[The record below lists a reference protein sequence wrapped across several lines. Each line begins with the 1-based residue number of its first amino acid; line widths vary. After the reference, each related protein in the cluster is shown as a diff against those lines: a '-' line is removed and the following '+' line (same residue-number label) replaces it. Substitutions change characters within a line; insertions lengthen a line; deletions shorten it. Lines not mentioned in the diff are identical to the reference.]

1 MKTMTKMDYITEINE
16 LMATIQSND
25 TDKDTL
31 KALCIIVKHIGNKNV
46 KYAKKQQLM
55 DIVDDLTSLL

>member
-1 MKTMTKMDYITEINE
+1 MKTMTKKDYITEIEE

-31 KALCIIVKHIGNKNV
+31 KALCILAKHLGNRNI

-55 DIVDDLTSLL
+55 DIVEDLTSLL

>member
-1 MKTMTKMDYITEINE
+1 MKTMTKKDYITEIDE

-31 KALCIIVKHIGNKNV
+31 KALCILAKHLGNRNI

-55 DIVDDLTSLL
+55 DIV